1 MSKIRIITD
10 PWGRQFLQVG
20 KLKFKLNDVEVDE
33 SLTLPWNKYVK
44 KTAKK
49 YFKRYKLKFSS
60 NNRVFLLFIPKT
72 EMSNVKMFEKDISK
86 VPKPLYYEI
95 VYF

>member
-33 SLTLPWNKYVK
+33 SLTLPWN
-44 KTAKK
+44 
-49 YFKRYKLKFSS
+49 
-60 NNRVFLLFIPKT
+60 N
-72 EMSNVKMFEKDISK
+72 M
-86 VPKPLYYEI
+86 
-95 VYF
+95 